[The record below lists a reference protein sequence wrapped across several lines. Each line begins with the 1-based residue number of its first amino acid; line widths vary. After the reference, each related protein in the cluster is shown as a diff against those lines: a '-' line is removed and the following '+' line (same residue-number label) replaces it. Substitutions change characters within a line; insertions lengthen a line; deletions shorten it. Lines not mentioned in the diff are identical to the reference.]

1 LFNGKEVKKEG
12 NPFQEYQMEIIAS
25 VLGCPTTDQWPA
37 LKSMKEFDQI
47 SNPKFT
53 KYSKNILSEKLQL
66 DPKLAVFDLLQK
78 MLIYDPEKRIT
89 ATEALV
95 HPFFKEEP
103 QTVAYPFSNLNYV
116 YPIDNPLNGQPQ
128 KRFGEVYKQSEPKRK
143 K

>member
-1 LFNGKEVKKEG
+1 
-12 NPFQEYQMEIIAS
+12 MEIIAS
-25 VLGCPTTDQWPA
+25 VLGCPTTDNWPA
-37 LKSMKEFDQI
+37 LKYMKEYDQI
-47 SNPKFT
+47 SKFT

-116 YPIDNPLNGQPQ
+116 YPIDNPLNVVNPQ
-128 KRFGEVYKQSEPKRK
+128 KRFGDQILKQSEPKRK